1 MENKE
6 LDQQVEKALE
16 ENKKWS
22 YVAFRV
28 AWNENCYMEDFKTWE
43 EAKEFVNKNLKEY
56 GKLRIYTQV
65 YVHETGKWHAKKCY
79 AFIWR
84 KNK

>member
-1 MENKE
+1 MKLNSEQKSAIKAVKAE
-6 LDQQVEKALE
+6 L
-16 ENKKWS
+16 
-22 YVAFRV
+22 F
-28 AWNENCYMEDFKTWE
+28 
-43 EAKEFVNKNLKEY
+43 KEY

>member
-1 MENKE
+1 
-6 LDQQVEKALE
+6 
-16 ENKKWS
+16 
-22 YVAFRV
+22 
-28 AWNENCYMEDFKTWE
+28 MEDFKTWE